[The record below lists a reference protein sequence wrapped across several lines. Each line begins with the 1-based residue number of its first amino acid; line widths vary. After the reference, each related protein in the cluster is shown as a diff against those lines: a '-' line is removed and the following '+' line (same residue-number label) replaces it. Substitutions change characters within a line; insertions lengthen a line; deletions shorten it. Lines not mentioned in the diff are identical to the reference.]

1 MNALAGTE
9 AEAGLSRETIE
20 ELCLL
25 WLVSQQQRTPEEL
38 AHALG
43 IHPQL
48 AKAVDQAY
56 NTLVD
61 CGLVLRLEGVL
72 RATEPG
78 VTHLRMKL
86 ERAGAQ
92 VPSSEKL
99 VDSRL

>member
-9 AEAGLSRETIE
+9 NEAGLSRETIE

-25 WLVSQQQRTPEEL
+25 WLVSEQQRTPEEL

-43 IHPQL
+43 IHLQL

-61 CGLVLRLEGVL
+61 RGLVLRLEGAL

-78 VTHLRMKL
+78 VRQLRTEL
-86 ERAGAQ
+86 ESAGAQ
-92 VPSSEKL
+92 AESY
-99 VDSRL
+99 RLR